1 MDFLYGISCTC
12 FYFQSKPAFPFGLT
26 PPLTPMLTLEQSSPV
41 FLSLPQ
47 QESSIIKPG
56 GLAPTHVKRLETLH
70 ERSSVGRQ
78 REDSDGNIL
87 SQGLT

>member
-1 MDFLYGISCTC
+1 
-12 FYFQSKPAFPFGLT
+12 
-26 PPLTPMLTLEQSSPV
+26 MLTLEQSSPV

-47 QESSIIKPG
+47 QESSISRPG

-70 ERSSVGRQ
+70 ERGSEGRQ

-87 SQGLT
+87 SKGLTHDPFPHLCSSYLDFACCVLV